1 MTTTKKA
8 PASKTTH
15 SKKQPA
21 KKADL
26 ANEKSASGLTLKQEA
41 FCYAYIENGGNA
53 SEAYRT
59 AYDAGEM
66 SDGAI
71 GVEAC
76 RLLDNPKVA
85 LKVKSLREAIAEAH
99 KLTVNDLLKELEESR
114 AAALTAE
121 TVQASAAV
129 SATMGKARLLGLDKQ
144 KVEHDLDPLSKVA
157 GFFSRIGG
165 TSLKPVAKAAEGK

>member
-8 PASKTTH
+8 PASKTTP

-21 KKADL
+21 KKASP
-26 ANEKSASGLTLKQEA
+26 ANEKPTSGLTLKQEA

-59 AYDAGEM
+59 AYDAGTM
-66 SDGAI
+66 GNSAI
-71 GVEAC
+71 WNEAS
-76 RLLDNPKVA
+76 RLLQNPQVA
-85 LKVKSLREAIAEAH
+85 IRVQELRKAIEDAH

-144 KVEHDLDPLSKVA
+144 KVEHDVPAESVLAGLLKAVA
-157 GFFSRIGG
+157 G
-165 TSLKPVAKAAEGK
+165 TSITPVAKPGGE

>member
-8 PASKTTH
+8 PASKTTP

-21 KKADL
+21 KKTAPT
-26 ANEKSASGLTLKQEA
+26 NEKPASGLTLKQEA

-76 RLLDNPKVA
+76 RLLDNPKVS
-85 LKVKSLREAIAEAH
+85 LKVKSLREAIADAH

-165 TSLKPVAKAAEGK
+165 TSLQPVAKDAEGK